1 MKLTDLYAITSSS
14 LKLSDNDLMLVA
26 DYNDQGIVSSKACS
40 LNDLKKFINSELI
53 TASQLN
59 QLLKEVGINDTIST
73 NIDNY
78 IYNLISNL
86 KENGAKQNDFIILTN
101 TGFSYKNSD
110 DIISNIDFTNYI
122 TKTQYTADKNNTITL
137 INELSNKYEYLNNSL
152 QIYATNTFVTTQ
164 ISNTKT
170 QLINNMNMFTQA
182 KLNDY
187 VLKSD
192 YNQLLNVVKTLSGE
206 HLNNRQFE
214 DLTKKIDYIK
224 EKL

>member
-122 TKTQYTADKNNTITL
+122 TKTQYTTDKNNTITL

-152 QIYATNTFVTTQ
+152 QSYATNTFVTTQ
-164 ISNTKT
+164 ILNTKT
-170 QLINNMNMFTQA
+170 QLINNMNMYTQS

-192 YNQLLNVVKTLSGE
+192 YNQLLNVVKSLSGE